1 MTSRTKLN
9 TRDFLEKDDH
19 NRSFGDELPWLSL
32 TDSAEGSIATIKVFS
47 MTGNQQAADMNAT
60 ASSRGV

>member
-1 MTSRTKLN
+1 M
-9 TRDFLEKDDH
+9 EKDDH